1 VSTHRVRVRVNGT
14 ALEREVPADRLLL
27 DLLREDLALTGTKE
41 GCGIGVCGLCSVLV
55 DDEVVSACL
64 LPVILVDGRSVV
76 TIEGLADRPGGAAL
90 QDAFLVH
97 GGFQCG
103 ICTPGQLISASALLA
118 ASPRANEAEVR
129 DWMKGNLCRCT
140 GYYGILR
147 SIAAV
152 QAGAAEGDGR

>member
-1 VSTHRVRVRVNGT
+1 MSTHRIRFTLNGRGT
-14 ALEREVPADRLLL
+14 EREVPADRLLL

-55 DDEVVSACL
+55 DGAVLSACL
-64 LPVILVDGRSVV
+64 LPAILIDGRNVV
-76 TIEGLADRPGGAAL
+76 TIEGLADRPGGVAL
-90 QDAFLVH
+90 QDAFIAH

-118 ASPRANEAEVR
+118 ASPHADEAEVR

-140 GYYGILR
+140 GYYGIMR
-147 SIAAV
+147 AIAAAQPGSAKV
-152 QAGAAEGDGR
+152 GG

>member
-1 VSTHRVRVRVNGT
+1 MSTHRIHITLNGT
-14 ALEREVPADRLLL
+14 ALERDVPSDRLLL

-55 DDEVVSACL
+55 DGDVVSACL
-64 LPVILVDGRSVV
+64 LPAILVDGRSVV
-76 TIEGLADRPGGAAL
+76 TIEGLADRPGGTAL
-90 QDAFLVH
+90 QDAFIAH

-118 ASPRANEAEVR
+118 ASPRADEAEVR

-147 SIAAV
+147 AIAAV
-152 QAGAAEGDGR
+152 QPGTAEHGR